1 MNPSR
6 DIKPDLKPP
15 ELFLRFFR
23 WFCNPSFA
31 EDIEGDLKE
40 MFIRDAST
48 GNVARARFRFSLNVI
63 RLFRPGIIKSFS
75 NQSAFNNPSPMFR
88 NYFITSVRSLA
99 KSKGFS
105 AINIIGLSVGLATF
119 SLIAFY
125 VYHELSF
132 DRYHKNGDR
141 IFRIVENLRTE
152 NELLLQSTSSPPMGP
167 RMMKDFPEVEK
178 YVRFQNWSLLVD
190 RKGVT
195 FYESDSYIADS
206 TVFDVFSFN
215 LVKGD
220 KRTALREPFSVVI
233 TETMAKK
240 YFGNE
245 DPLGQMLKMD
255 YDNFTVTG
263 VMEDV
268 PENSHFRFSNLIS
281 FSTWS
286 RNPNNKRGEED
297 GWFWNGFHTYLLLRD
312 AQSADNVRA
321 KMKGFIDKNIEK
333 GGMYYEDLPLQP
345 LHSIYLATQRS
356 WENGT
361 RGNMNNIYVLSII
374 AVFILLI
381 ACFNYINL
389 ATARASRRL
398 KEVGLRKALGA
409 QRRMLVMQFLG
420 ESVIVTILASMIA
433 AVLAWIA
440 LPAFR
445 TLVETQLSLSIL
457 PDPWIV
463 VLGVVLLIL
472 FIAFLAGAYP
482 ALIISGFH
490 PLQIFRP
497 STKGVYSHHNFRRIL
512 VSLQFVI
519 SITLVAGTLLVHD
532 QIELVRNQD
541 LGFNKNA
548 MLLLPTNGDTA
559 IRNHVDFIKNEL
571 KEIKGVRSVTA
582 SANVPG
588 RSTNNLYT
596 EIEMTD
602 GKMSP
607 SNINYNFVDHDFLP
621 TYDMALI
628 AGRNFSREVQADDTT
643 AFLINET
650 GVKDFGWTAEEA
662 IGKKVQMQYLGKI
675 IGVMKDFN
683 YRSLH
688 MKVEPIMFVL
698 TKGVSRL
705 SLRLDENDIPATV
718 ARVQQRWNELVPHL
732 PFDYSF
738 LDADFDRQYK
748 ADQQLGK
755 VVGIFTGLSI
765 FIGCLGLLGLAS
777 FAVERRTKE
786 IGVRKVLGA
795 SVANVVMLIAREFVV
810 LIVVALVIATPI
822 TWYLI
827 QRWEQNFTL
836 QAVINPIRFLMAGS
850 FVFIIAWITIS
861 FLSFRAATA
870 NPTKAL
876 RHE

>member
-1 MNPSR
+1 MNPSP
-6 DIKPDLKPP
+6 DIKPDIKPP

-23 WFCNPSFA
+23 WFCNPSYA

-40 MFIRDAST
+40 MFVRDST
-48 GNVARARFRFSLNVI
+48 RGNVAHARFRFSMNVL
-63 RLFRPGIIKSFS
+63 RLFRPGIIKNFS
-75 NQSAFNNPSPMFR
+75 SLSFNNPSPMFR
-88 NYFITSVRSLA
+88 NYFITSLRSLA

-105 AINIIGLSVGLATF
+105 AINIVGLSVGLATF

-125 VYHELSF
+125 VFHEMSF
-132 DRYHKNGDR
+132 DRYNKNGDR

-178 YVRFQNWSLLVD
+178 YVRIQNWSMLVE
-190 RKGVT
+190 RNGVS
-195 FYESDSYIADS
+195 FYETDSYIADS
-206 TVFDVFSFN
+206 TIFDIFSFS
-215 LVKGD
+215 LIKGD
-220 KRTALREPFSVVI
+220 KRTALREPNSVVL

-245 DPLGQMLKMD
+245 DPVGQMLKMD
-255 YDNFTVTG
+255 NGQFAVTG

-286 RNPNNKRGEED
+286 SNPNNKRGEEG

-312 AQSADNVRA
+312 AQSVDDVRA

-345 LHSIYLATQRS
+345 LYSIYMATPRS

-361 RGNMNNIYVLSII
+361 RGSMNNVYILSII

-409 QRRMLVMQFLG
+409 QRRMLVTQFLG
-420 ESVIVTILASMIA
+420 ESVIVTVLASIIA
-433 AVLAWIA
+433 ALLAWIA

-445 TLVETQLSLSIL
+445 TLVESKLSLSIL
-457 PDPWIV
+457 PEPWIV
-463 VLGVVLLIL
+463 VVGTVLMVL
-472 FIAFLAGAYP
+472 FVAILAGAYP

-490 PLQIFRP
+490 PMQIFRP
-497 STKGVYSHHNFRRIL
+497 SIKGIYSHHNFRRVL
-512 VSLQFVI
+512 VSMQFVI

-548 MLLLPTNGDTA
+548 MLLLPFNRDSA
-559 IRNHVDFIKNEL
+559 INNHLDFIKNEF
-571 KEIKGVRSVTA
+571 KELKGVRAVSA
-582 SANVPG
+582 SATVPG
-588 RSTNNLYT
+588 QSTNNLYT
-596 EIEMTD
+596 TIEMTD

-607 SNINYNFVDHDFLP
+607 TNINYNFVDHDYIP
-621 TYDMALI
+621 TYDIKII
-628 AGRNFSREVQADDTT
+628 AGRNFSREVKADDTT
-643 AFLINET
+643 AFIINET
-650 GVKDFGWTAEEA
+650 GVKDFGWTPEQA
-662 IGKKVQMQYLGKI
+662 IGKRVELGSKGKI

-698 TKGVSRL
+698 TRGAGQL
-705 SLRLDENDIPATV
+705 GIRLDDNDIPATV
-718 ARVQQRWNELVPHL
+718 ERVHEKWNELVPHL

-738 LDADFDRQYK
+738 LDADYDRQYK

-795 SVANVVMLIAREFVV
+795 SVANLVILIAHEFVL
-810 LIVVALVIATPI
+810 LIVIALIIATPI
-822 TWYLI
+822 TWYLV
-827 QRWEQNFTL
+827 QQWEQNFTL
-836 QAVINPIRFLMAGS
+836 QAVINPLRFFMAGA
-850 FVFIIAWITIS
+850 FVFIVAWLSIS